1 MKASELV
8 TEVQRILYK
17 ADYSGDADY
26 ASADI
31 LKFINRGRIVLAGG
45 GERQHNN
52 AKLPPLPDLLTS
64 ATVTATTTSN
74 SVAMPATYQ
83 RGLQRV
89 NITGG
94 DKLKKYSNLQKMLDR
109 YEFETGNPEAYCIK
123 GKTLWYAPMPISST
137 SLTVYFHKYPTDL
150 VIADAVV
157 GPPAVAAKD
166 DIPSELPEHLHFP
179 LLVNYTLREIYK
191 EVESGMDVN
200 NPDTQKHDAW
210 FQMAMTDLEIEIG
223 PADGE
228 AENVEDDYLTED
240 NIF

>member
-8 TEVQRILYK
+8 AEVQRILYK
-17 ADYSGDADY
+17 ADYSGDVDY

-31 LKFINRGRIVLAGG
+31 LKFINRCRVKIAGG
-45 GERQHNN
+45 GERQHGN

-64 ATVTATTTSN
+64 ATVTATTTAN
-74 SVAMPATYQ
+74 SVAMPSTYQ

-89 NITGG
+89 NITGS
-94 DKLKKYSNLQKMLDR
+94 DKLKKYTNLQKMLDR
-109 YEFETGNPEAYCIK
+109 YERETGTPEAYCIK
-123 GKTLWYAPMPISST
+123 GKTLWYAPMPLSST

-157 GPPAVAAKD
+157 GPPAVAAID
-166 DIPSELPEHLHFP
+166 DVPTEIPEHLQSD
-179 LLVNYTLREIYK
+179 LLVNFTLRDIYK
-191 EVESGMDVN
+191 EIESGMDMN
-200 NPDTQKHDAW
+200 NPDTIKHDAW
-210 FQMAMTDLEIEIG
+210 FQMAMTDLEREIG